1 MVQLMEKALAEI
13 NKLSAGEQEFFAAW
27 MLEELAAQHRWDEAF
42 AASQDLLAQ
51 MADEALAEH
60 RAGKTLLLDPD
71 NKYL

>member
-13 NKLSAGEQEFFAAW
+13 NKLAAQDQELFAAW
-27 MLEELAAQHRWDEAF
+27 ILEELESEHRWDEAF

-60 RAGKTLLLDPD
+60 RASKNFRLM
-71 NKYL
+71 